1 MKCTRGPSFRAH
13 EGLEPGSRLPASRLQ
28 KRAGPPAG
36 AAGSGA
42 TRDSRRDGS
51 FTYLRGAWPAS
62 YLKYVSPER
71 PPPFELFL
79 IKM

>member
-1 MKCTRGPSFRAH
+1 MHAGSVVQSSRGAGARGAACRPR
-13 EGLEPGSRLPASRLQ
+13 ASRN
-28 KRAGPPAG
+28 APGPQQG
-36 AAGSGA
+36 RLAAGA

-71 PPPFELFL
+71 PPPFDLFL